1 MATNDWDEFA
11 LGWDTNDD
19 VRTYAEMAFDSWRRK
34 VAPIVRDLPN
44 CRVLDFGCG
53 TGLLTEKIAPICGQI
68 LAVDTSAKMLGVL
81 QEKISDTNISN
92 VTAMEIAVNATTVK
106 ENPDLASKFGLV
118 VASSV
123 CSFLPD
129 YETTLCNLVSILNPG
144 GLFVQWDWLADMSA
158 DRIRSAFEAAGLF
171 DVSIE
176 EAFTMESGDE
186 SMAVVMGIGR
196 LRSIM

>member
-1 MATNDWDEFA
+1 MAENEWDEFA
-11 LGWDTNDD
+11 PGWDTNVD
-19 VRTYAEMAFDSWRRK
+19 VRTYAAMAFDSWDRK
-34 VAPIVRDLPN
+34 VSPMVRDLPD

-53 TGLLTEKIAPICGQI
+53 TGLLTERLAPICGQV
-68 LAVDTSAKMLGVL
+68 LAVDTSAKMLDVL
-81 QEKISDTNISN
+81 RQKISDMNISN
-92 VTAMEIAVNATTVK
+92 VIAMEVAVNANTVK
-106 ENPDLASKFGLV
+106 ENPDLASKFDLV

-144 GLFVQWDWLADMSA
+144 GLFIQWDWLADMSV